1 MRARDAE
8 RSFARVIEFSCS
20 VRGCGEPLSAR
31 DRGLACPRGH
41 AFDRARSGYV
51 NLLQPQDRRSLAAGD
66 SRDAVAAR
74 RRLYAAGAFE
84 PLLAGLA
91 ELVGALELPP
101 RARVLDV
108 GAGEGSVLARLAQ
121 GFDLD
126 AAGLDLSA
134 FAAEAAARAYPA
146 HTWIVA
152 NGDRRL
158 PIRDGTLELVLS
170 VTARRAPAEFARVLA
185 PGGRA
190 LVVVPADDD
199 LVELRTELL
208 GDGRALAGA
217 RTLAEEFAPLFRA
230 RTEREWR
237 GRVALDAAALR
248 DLAVATYRG
257 ARPVR
262 EARLAELAA
271 LDVTFAW
278 RATLFERT

>member
-1 MRARDAE
+1 
-8 RSFARVIEFSCS
+8 VIEFSCS
-20 VRGCGEPLSAR
+20 VRGCGEPLAPSAH
-31 DRGLACPRGH
+31 GLACARGH

-66 SRDAVAAR
+66 SKDAVAAR

-84 PLLAGLA
+84 PLLAGLE
-91 ELVGALELPP
+91 ELVSDLALPP

-108 GAGEGSVLARLAQ
+108 GAGEGSVLARLARR
-121 GFDLD
+121 FDLD

-134 FAAEAAARAYPA
+134 FAAEAAARAYPGL
-146 HTWIVA
+146 TWIVA

-158 PIRDGTLELVLS
+158 PVRDGALELVLS
-170 VTARRAPAEFARVLA
+170 ITARRAPAEFARVLA

-190 LVVVPADDD
+190 LVVVPGDDD
-199 LVELRTELL
+199 LVELREALL

-217 RTLAEEFAPLFRA
+217 RTLAEEFAPLFEVRA
-230 RTEREWR
+230 EREWR

-248 DLAVATYRG
+248 DLAAATYRG
-257 ARPVR
+257 ARTVR
-262 EARLAELAA
+262 ETRLAELAS

-278 RATLFERT
+278 RAVLFERT

>member
-1 MRARDAE
+1 MRARDGE
-8 RSFARVIEFSCS
+8 RTFARVIEFSCS
-20 VRGCGEPLSAR
+20 VRGCGELLAPRAT
-31 DRGLACPRGH
+31 GLVCARGH

-66 SRDAVAAR
+66 SKDAVAAR
-74 RRLYAAGAFE
+74 RRLYTAGAFE

-91 ELVGALELPP
+91 ELVASLALPP
-101 RARVLDV
+101 RARVLDI
-108 GAGEGSVLARLAQ
+108 GAGEGSVLACLARR
-121 GFDLD
+121 FELD

-134 FAAEAAARAYPA
+134 FAAEAAARAYPEI
-146 HTWIVA
+146 TWIVA

-158 PIRDGTLELVLS
+158 PVRDGALDLVLS

-185 PGGRA
+185 AGGRA
-190 LVVVPADDD
+190 LVVVPGDDD
-199 LVELRTELL
+199 LVELREALL

-230 RTEREWR
+230 VSEREWR

-248 DLAVATYRG
+248 DLAAATYRG
-257 ARPVR
+257 ARTVR
-262 EARLAELAA
+262 EARLAELTS

-278 RATLFERT
+278 RALLLERA